1 MPIAQSKYVSITSG
15 IGGASAASRKDLGLR
30 LLTTNAL
37 FPTNTVLE
45 FTTAA
50 DVGNFAGTQST
61 EYKLAQAYFGRVSKS
76 ATTPNIISFMY
87 APFLATACSILSTIE
102 ITPATLLTTFQA
114 ITDGEMTISMGGI
127 SQDLTGLDF
136 SAATS
141 LADVAQV
148 IQTAIN
154 ANTAGGALFTSATV
168 EFDAIL
174 QAFKLTGGVTGE
186 NVITYATTVSGG
198 AGTDISATI
207 GWDEASSPILS
218 DGIDAEAIADI
229 LNKTVEL
236 SDNFGSFAFIDLEL
250 SATNA
255 AEIGA
260 WNSAQNFEYMF
271 CGDVTDINYTAV
283 IAVAKGY
290 AGMAINYQPFV
301 DVLPA
306 YLMPATIFAS
316 TNYNKVNG
324 TVNYMYQQF
333 PAQAVTV
340 DTNALA
346 AILDPLFINYNGQT
360 QKAGSKIE
368 FYQDGFLADGTDMAV
383 YANEIWLKDAMKTE
397 ILNLEVAS
405 EKIPANDD
413 GIAAILGV
421 LQAVAGEALN
431 NGCISVGKTLTN
443 TQKAYITQLTGD
455 NTAWQ
460 IIELNGYIIDIKLKM
475 QVVNG
480 ANKYI
485 AEYSLIY
492 AKGDS
497 IRKVEGTH
505 TLI

>member
-1 MPIAQSKYVSITSG
+1 MAISQSKYVSITSG

-45 FTTAA
+45 FTSAA

-61 EYKLAQAYFGRVSKS
+61 EYTLAQAYFGRVSKS
-76 ATTPNIISFMY
+76 ATVPNKISFMY
-87 APFLATACSILSTIE
+87 APFIATACSITSTI
-102 ITPATLLTTFQA
+102 TPEELTTYTA
-114 ITDGEMTISMGGI
+114 ISAGSMVISMGGV
-127 SQDLTGLDF
+127 SYTLSGLDF
-136 SAATS
+136 TGATS
-141 LADVAQV
+141 YADVATV
-148 IQTAIN
+148 IQTAIR
-154 ANTAGGALFTSATV
+154 ANTAGGDLYTNATV
-168 EFDAIL
+168 VFDATAQSFI
-174 QAFKLTGGVTGE
+174 LTGGVTGD
-186 NVITYATTVSGG
+186 NVITYATTAGS
-198 AGTDISATI
+198 GTDISGTI
-207 GWDEASSPILS
+207 GWDEAGSPILS
-218 DGIDAEAIADI
+218 DGIDAEDIATI
-229 LNKTVEL
+229 LNDTVEL
-236 SDNFGSFAFIDLEL
+236 SDNFGSYAFISLTLD
-250 SATNA
+250 SSNV

-260 WNSAQNFEYMF
+260 WNSAQNFKFMF
-271 CGDVTDINYTAV
+271 CGDVSDTNYSTV

-290 AGMAINYQPFV
+290 AGMAINYQPYA
-301 DVLPA
+301 DALPA

-346 AILDPLFINYNGQT
+346 NTLDPLFINYNGQT

-383 YANEIWLKDAMKTE
+383 YANEIWLKDAMETE

-413 GIAAILGV
+413 GLAAILGV
-421 LQAVAGEALN
+421 LQAVVGEALN
-431 NGCISVGKTLTN
+431 NGCISVGKELTN

-460 IIELNGYIIDIKLKM
+460 IIELNGYVLDIKLTM

-485 AEYSLIY
+485 AEYTLVY

-497 IRKVEGTH
+497 IRKVKGTH